1 MDNLFGVILCG
12 GESRRMGRDKGLLD
26 TGGGLWVT
34 RLRDKLAPLPILYSI
49 NPAQWDAYSRI
60 LPPHQLITDRL
71 SFPAIHGPLKGLL
84 SVHEIFPDKDLLLV
98 ACDMQDLDARTI
110 DKVTGAYTCYGQR
123 PDRPDSPPD
132 QSASPSEHYDFFIYR
147 DRNFF
152 QPFCGVYTARGLSY
166 IHRMA
171 SLGHLRDSSL
181 QSILKEGRTKGLSI
195 DNSAAFRNYNSL

>member
-26 TGGGLWVT
+26 TGDGLWVT

-60 LPPHQLITDRL
+60 LPSHQLITDRL

-98 ACDMQDLDARTI
+98 ACDMQDLDAPTI
-110 DKVTGAYTCYGQR
+110 DKVTEAYTE
-123 PDRPDSPPD
+123 P
-132 QSASPSEHYDFFIYR
+132 YDFFIYR
-147 DRNFF
+147 DGVFF
-152 QPFCGVYTARGLSY
+152 QPFCGIYTARGLSH

-181 QSILKEGRTKGLSI
+181 QSILKDGRTKSLSI
-195 DNSAAFRNYNSL
+195 DNAAAFGNYNSL